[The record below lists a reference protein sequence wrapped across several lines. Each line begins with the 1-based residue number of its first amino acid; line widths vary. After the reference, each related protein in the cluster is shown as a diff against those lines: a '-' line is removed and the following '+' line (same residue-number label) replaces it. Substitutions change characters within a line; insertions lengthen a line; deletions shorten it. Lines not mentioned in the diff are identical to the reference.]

1 MGCKLCR
8 VENSIIPT
16 KHENAYVEILEIS
29 DVRDSLVEFTATL
42 ELPDHPAQPSF
53 LESPRPAGNEEDP
66 GSSHNIGGAIPFHE
80 PEGSVPAET
89 MTRDTASPT
98 NFIWPSFDATVE
110 VPGIE
115 NISEALV
122 VISMR
127 ANSYEPPALAVFS
140 DPDCDAGMSNNN
152 GLIVPNQK
160 QESEP
165 EKDTE
170 DDNSTSSS
178 PSLPLCSPD
187 FGSDSANNIQGAEG
201 PSISPVEPRSPS
213 LGNFNLGPVLG
224 EGAFGKVFLAEHKN
238 TKELCAIKALKKEEI
253 LKRGNLDSVFKEKEI
268 LQRVSSAEHPF
279 LVSMHGTFQTE
290 SHLFCVMEYLP
301 GGDMYEIVTSVELQ
315 EPDVM

>member
-1 MGCKLCR
+1 MKYSSNIVLIMMINCIIILRLYC
-8 VENSIIPT
+8 SIS
-16 KHENAYVEILEIS
+16 AY
-29 DVRDSLVEFTATL
+29 
-42 ELPDHPAQPSF
+42 
-53 LESPRPAGNEEDP
+53 
-66 GSSHNIGGAIPFHE
+66 
-80 PEGSVPAET
+80 
-89 MTRDTASPT
+89 
-98 NFIWPSFDATVE
+98 
-110 VPGIE
+110 
-115 NISEALV
+115 SE
-122 VISMR
+122 
-127 ANSYEPPALAVFS
+127 

-152 GLIVPNQK
+152 GLIVPNQE
-160 QESEP
+160 QDSEP

-178 PSLPLCSPD
+178 PPLPLCSPD
-187 FGSDSANNIQGAEG
+187 FGSDFANHIQGAEG

-315 EPDVM
+315 EPEVM